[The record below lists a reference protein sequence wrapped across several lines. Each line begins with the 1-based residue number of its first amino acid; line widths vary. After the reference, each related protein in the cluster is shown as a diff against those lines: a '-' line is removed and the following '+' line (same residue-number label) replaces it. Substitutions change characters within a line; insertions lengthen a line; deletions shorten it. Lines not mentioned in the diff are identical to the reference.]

1 MSRRTIA
8 ARALVGAALIGGL
21 SLPATSPA
29 AADGDGT
36 SAPFAGT
43 PVQGVDLKGA
53 EQVPDDAPT
62 LSPGVYRDKITSS
75 EEGWRAYRVER
86 TAPGS
91 TLHVSLTTR
100 PTSYGDPDDYNTEDL
115 RLRLLAPDGTE
126 CFDDDTYLGDS
137 SSGTTPFVTISGVVW
152 GKWPASDTSGEPSC
166 RNTGTFTV
174 LVGRDGPTKTLPAE
188 IQVLEEPPVGD
199 LKDLPKGVEEAP
211 DIKDLKASDPT
222 PVEGGT
228 GFTDAPEITSGT
240 WTDTIA
246 PGQTRV
252 YRVRVDYGQTARFTV
267 NGPTGGFRYP
277 SDGLDSLNIAGVLY
291 APDRTLVE
299 DPSSGSYGGGYNT
312 LSSVNTAKVRYLNRF
327 EDYTWSSHM
336 GGWYYYA
343 VNVGTAG
350 LGKSLKGQQIKVAF
364 TVEVD
369 GSPSKKVDY
378 DRTAGDWGDASEG
391 SSTDIGA
398 ALPWLGGGVVL
409 LVLLGGGTWLL
420 IRRLG

>member
-1 MSRRTIA
+1 MSSRTIA
-8 ARALVGAALIGGL
+8 ARALIGAALIGGL
-21 SLPATSPA
+21 SLPATAPA
-29 AADGDGT
+29 AADGPP
-36 SAPFAGT
+36 APFAGKS
-43 PVQGVDLKGA
+43 VQGVDLKGA

-100 PTSYGDPDDYNTEDL
+100 PTSYGNPDDYNTEDL

-137 SSGTTPFVTISGVVW
+137 GSGTTPFVTLSGAVQ
-152 GKWPASDTSGEPSC
+152 GKVPPSDDASYESSC
-166 RNTGTFTV
+166 RNTGTFTA
-174 LVGRDGPTKTLPAE
+174 LLGRDGPTKTLPAE

-199 LKDLPKGVEEAP
+199 LKNLPKGVEDTHDP
-211 DIKDLKASDPT
+211 KDLKASDPT
-222 PVEGGT
+222 PVKGGT
-228 GFTDAPEITSGT
+228 GFTDAPEITPGT

-277 SDGLDSLNIAGVLY
+277 SDGMDSLSIAGLLY
-291 APDRTLVE
+291 SPDRNLVE
-299 DPSSGSYGGGYNT
+299 DPNTGSYGGGYNM
-312 LSSVNTAKVRYLNRF
+312 LSSVNTAEVRYLNRF
-327 EDYTWSSHM
+327 EDYTWASHM

-343 VNVGTAG
+343 VNVGTG
-350 LGKSLKGQQIKVAF
+350 DLGKSLKGQEIKVAF

-369 GSPSKKVDY
+369 GSASKKVDY
-378 DRTAGDWGDASEG
+378 DLTAGDWGDASEG

-398 ALPWLGGGVVL
+398 VLPWLGGGVVL
-409 LVLLGGGTWLL
+409 LVLLGGGTWLV